1 MNREKKIILSF
12 SFIVIILLGLIF
24 FLVLNKNKQINTNL
38 TWAIE
43 TNSWSEEK
51 KELVITLITDKRNKN
66 TSLDSFMEN
75 LKVQEPSLAEAKI
88 KNLDFSDDS
97 VKNFLKKNN
106 ISTLPAIIF
115 STDDFETENSW
126 TTDLKK
132 YLTKLE
138 SGDFFLEI
146 WANYNPFSATQ
157 RWISTIEKN
166 IITEIK
172 DNSYFQNDKNKKII
186 WLEFS
191 DLSCEFCKNFNNSWI
206 IDEVLK
212 QKEISKTY
220 NHFVVHEGKH
230 FEFLECFAEQ
240 KWEKEFFNFLK
251 KSFENWTYEESELL
265 TLSKNFSINEENLK
279 TCISS
284 EKYKEKI
291 EKQKSMAQNIF
302 WVNATPTSVFI
313 NSETWEYKI
322 ISWFDK
328 ESWVKP
334 YLEIID
340 SLN

>member
-1 MNREKKIILSF
+1 MNKEKKIIIW
-12 SFIVIILLGLIF
+12 FIIIIIILLIFIF
-24 FLVLNKNKQINTNL
+24 FLVLDKNKKENQTL

-43 TNSWSEEK
+43 TSTSSIKNK
-51 KELVITLITDKRNKN
+51 AITITLITDKRNKDTN
-66 TSLDSFMEN
+66 LDKVIEI
-75 LKVQEPSLAEAKI
+75 LKNQEPYLVNSKI
-88 KNLDFSDDS
+88 KELDFSDDS

-106 ISTLPAIIF
+106 ITKLPAILF
-115 STDDFETENSW
+115 STNEFQTENSW
-126 TTDLKK
+126 ITDLKR
-132 YLTKLE
+132 YLTKIE
-138 SGDFFLEI
+138 SWDYYLEI
-146 WANYNPFSATQ
+146 WAIYNPFSATE
-157 RWISTIEKN
+157 RWLSTIEKN
-166 IITEIK
+166 IIKEIK

-191 DLSCEFCKNFNNSWI
+191 DLACEFCKNFNNSWI
-206 IDEVLK
+206 IDEILK

-220 NHFVVHEGKH
+220 NHFVVHEWKH

-251 KSFENWTYEESELL
+251 KSFESWIYVENDLL

-279 TCISS
+279 NCVNSG
-284 EKYKEKI
+284 KYKEKV
-291 EKQKSMAQNIF
+291 EKQKSMAENIF
-302 WVNATPTSVFI
+302 WVNVTPTSVFI